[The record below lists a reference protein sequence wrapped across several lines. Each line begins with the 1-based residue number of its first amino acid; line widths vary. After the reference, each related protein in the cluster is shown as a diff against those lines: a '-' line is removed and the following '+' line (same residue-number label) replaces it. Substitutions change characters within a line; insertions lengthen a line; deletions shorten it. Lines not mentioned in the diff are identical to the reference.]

1 MEDLLIRFADNV
13 QNVTDN
19 ICWLRCNLVG
29 INICMILSLTP
40 QTKCVAVGWHDLE
53 RMWKRFQ
60 GFKLWFSFVIG
71 KYVQS

>member
-29 INICMILSLTP
+29 INICMILLTP
-40 QTKCVAVGWHDLE
+40 QTKCVAVGWHDFGE
-53 RMWKRFQ
+53 CGK
-60 GFKLWFSFVIG
+60 GFRVLSYGSVL
-71 KYVQS
+71 